1 MVGIAYTDKPYGALM
16 LDELE
21 DYQEVIA
28 SLSAHIERGVSVGA
42 ALHNRGLARW
52 EIGEPGQALR
62 HFDEAAV
69 QLPQS
74 HMPFQLK
81 GMLLQKLDRP
91 DEALDSFNRAVSVSP
106 NQATVRR
113 ARALLL
119 CELGR
124 PKEALKDFEHAIALE
139 PGFARTR
146 EDRDAAL
153 AVLAKMPPKP
163 WWMFWR

>member
-28 SLSAHIERGVSVGA
+28 SLSAYIEGGMSVGA
-42 ALHNRGLARW
+42 ALHNRGLAHW
-52 EIGEPGQALR
+52 EIGEPDQALQD
-62 HFDEAAV
+62 FDAAAR

-81 GMLLQKLDRP
+81 GMLLQKLGRS
-91 DEALDSFNRAVSVSP
+91 DEALDAFNRAVSVSP
-106 NQATVRR
+106 DQATVRR

-119 CELGR
+119 RELGR
-124 PKEALKDFEHAIALE
+124 PRDALKDFEHAITLE

-146 EDRDAAL
+146 EDRDATLEAL
-153 AVLAKMPPKP
+153 AKTPPKP